1 MADSC
6 IECARNAVYYETT
19 KLHELRCAGA
29 SACELVKQV
38 NRVNQAHMAVAAI
51 DLPPW
56 QLQII
61 RGFAGMR
68 PALPNMAGSSP
79 PPLCDHQR
87 TTYHRGWLVAAI
99 ASWAAAAIMM
109 IGWALVVL

>member
-6 IECARNAVYYETT
+6 IECARNAVHYETT

-38 NRVNQAHMAVAAI
+38 NRLNQAHMAVAAI
-51 DLPPW
+51 ELPPW
-56 QLQII
+56 QHQII
-61 RGFAGMR
+61 RGFAGTR
-68 PALPNMAGSSP
+68 PALPNMAGGSP
-79 PPLCDHQR
+79 PQPCVHQR
-87 TTYHRGWLVAAI
+87 TYHRGWLVAAI
-99 ASWAAAAIMM
+99 ASWAAAVIMM